1 MKYNETILRV
11 IQDED
16 GDINVLHE
24 DGAKELE
31 GEDYTI
37 AVAQT
42 LRLIAFEPQ
51 FPSMIKQA
59 LERLQQ
65 EDENAANN

>member
-1 MKYNETILRV
+1 MTKINETILRV
-11 IQDED
+11 VQDED

-31 GEDYTI
+31 GEDYTV

-51 FPSMIKQA
+51 FPNMIKQA

-65 EDENAANN
+65 EDEDAE